1 MKILFIIGRVAF
13 VLIFIVSGIEK
24 LVDIPGTAAL
34 IGSKVDIPDFV
45 APYVSDLETAT
56 GMELATMLAIITG
69 VVELGAGLMVAAGI
83 GMRVACVLL
92 ILFTIA
98 TVYYFHNFWA
108 MAEPERA
115 ANMVQAMKNLSL
127 IGGLLMLFV
136 LGPWKPR
143 AVDRYD
149 NLSSGL

>member
-1 MKILFIIGRVAF
+1 MNILFILGRVAF

-34 IGSKVDIPDFV
+34 IGSKVEIPDIV
-45 APYVSDLETAT
+45 APYVSQLETAA
-56 GMELATMLAIITG
+56 GMELATMLAILTG
-69 VVELGAGLMVAAGI
+69 VVELIAGLMIAAGI

-108 MAEPERA
+108 MTGNERA
-115 ANMVQAMKNLSL
+115 ANVVQAMKNLSL

-136 LGPWKPR
+136 LGRWKPK
-143 AVDRYD
+143 AVERYD
-149 NLSSGL
+149 DLSMRL